1 VRYYEKMYLSFKKQ
15 PVNTAL
21 LIALLAL
28 ISLPVFANQKGLSHW
43 SVKNDQGEKLGYYEK
58 SVALLIAIS
67 DYTNGWPNLES
78 VNAEIDKVE
87 ETLTQKGYEIV
98 RINNPNTRQLKEA
111 YASFIDKYGYEE
123 ESRLLFYYSGHG
135 HTIEDGRKGYLVPAD
150 APHPETNLKEFKRKA
165 LDMNQLLS
173 WARQMDA
180 KHGLFLFDSCFSGTI
195 FKQRNLLPNTPP
207 PIDEWTDRPVRQ
219 FITAGSAGET
229 VPANSTFT
237 PAFVDAIKGKADLN
251 GDGYVIGTELGLYLK
266 SEVRKYVPQ
275 TPQYGKI
282 DDYELS
288 RGDFVFFT
296 NSVITQIDNAAI
308 KKTPSGLDISVPT
321 ETTPSTGVTSQAEN
335 SVPQKKEASR
345 PWYKNPWFWAGTF
358 AAVASGVYIE
368 RKISDDDDSGSGTVV
383 FE

>member
-1 VRYYEKMYLSFKKQ
+1 MNTCNQNNIKATKQ
-15 PVNTAL
+15 L
-21 LIALLAL
+21 LLFIALSCLTVT
-28 ISLPVFANQKGLSHW
+28 SFATTKGLSHW

-58 SVALLIAIS
+58 SIALLIAVA
-67 DYTNGWPNLES
+67 DYSNGWPNLES
-78 VNAEIDKVE
+78 VTGEIDKVE
-87 ETLTQKGYEIV
+87 ETLKAKGYEIV
-98 RINNPNTRQLKEA
+98 RVDNPDSEELKDA
-111 YASFIDKYGYEE
+111 YENFIDEYGYEE
-123 ESRLLFYYSGHG
+123 DNRLLFYYSGHG
-135 HTIEDGRKGYLVPAD
+135 HTLDDGRKGYLVPSD
-150 APHPETNLKEFKRKA
+150 APHPESDPKVFKRKA

-180 KHGLFLFDSCFSGTI
+180 KHGMFLFDSCFSGTI

-207 PIDEWTDRPVRQ
+207 PIDEWTNRPVRQ

-237 PAFVDAIKGKADLN
+237 PAFVDAINGKADLN
-251 GDGYVIGTELGLYLK
+251 KDGYVIGTELGLYLK
-266 SEVRKYVPQ
+266 SEVRKFVAQ

-296 NSVITQIDNAAI
+296 NSVTIQIENATV
-308 KKTPSGLDISVPT
+308 KQTPSGLDISIPPQSTPVITAESAPAD
-321 ETTPSTGVTSQAEN
+321 TTKT
-335 SVPQKKEASR
+335 EASP

-358 AAVASGVYIE
+358 AVGALAATQVVGGDKDE
-368 RKISDDDDSGSGTVV
+368 SGTGTVI